1 MSNKIDEHRETYFNV
16 PIALFVIVILVQ
28 SCTKIIEIDIP
39 ANEPRLVVNSLFTD
53 GHRFKVHLSN
63 TASAFDYTTPVVEDG
78 LIRLFCNDEEID
90 TLIFNNG
97 YYYSNINAEQGEK
110 YSLIVSA
117 PGMESVSSEDI
128 IPEKTLIE
136 SYEHRDSIMMDDNNH
151 PVMQFEIRFTDKPGP
166 NFYELS
172 IIAQYYVAGFQYRH
186 PVWYN
191 YISDPTLVSTGLLD
205 YSPESLVFTDKLFD
219 GKETTIKA
227 NYSIQTGEIPLVNGG
242 PEYSYLLF
250 VSFRSVSESYY
261 NYIRKQIIYQY
272 SLESNIFT
280 GLPDPVHMYSNIT
293 GGYGIFAGYSSD
305 NKTIN
310 VVIR

>member
-1 MSNKIDEHRETYFNV
+1 MNRPVKIPLYAVLLIGCTF
-16 PIALFVIVILVQ
+16 
-28 SCTKIIEIDIP
+28 CTKIIEINVP
-39 ANEPRLVVNSLFTD
+39 SHEPVLVVNSLFTD
-53 GHRFKVHLSN
+53 GQRIRVHLSK
-63 TASAFDYTTPVVEDG
+63 TASAFDYSTPTVENG
-78 LIRLFCNDEEID
+78 LVRLFCNDEEID

-97 YYYSNINAEQGEK
+97 YYYSDVVALRNEK
-110 YSLIVSA
+110 YSLFVSV
-117 PGMESVSSEDI
+117 PDMESVSSEDI

-136 SYEHRDSIMMDDNNH
+136 SYVHRDSIMMDDNNH
-151 PVMQFEIRFTDKPGP
+151 PVMQLELEFTDKPGP

-172 IIAQYYVAGFQYRH
+172 VIADYYVAGFNYRH
-186 PVWYN
+186 SVGFKYSTDPV
-191 YISDPTLVSTGLLD
+191 LVSTGLLD
-205 YSPESLVFTDKLFD
+205 YYAESIVFTDELFD
-219 GKETTIKA
+219 GEQTSIKA
-227 NYSIQTGEIPLVNGG
+227 NYWIQTGEMPLIGEG
-242 PEYSYLLF
+242 PEYGYILF
-250 VSFRSVSESYY
+250 VSLRSISESYY

>member
-1 MSNKIDEHRETYFNV
+1 MRRSANILLYS
-16 PIALFVIVILVQ
+16 VILICCAT
-28 SCTKIIEIDIP
+28 CTKIIEIDIP
-39 ANEPRLVVNSLFTD
+39 AHEPKLVVNSLFTD
-53 GHRFKVHLSN
+53 GQRIRVHLSK
-63 TASAFDYTTPVVEDG
+63 TASAFDYSTPVVEDG

-97 YYYSNINAEQGEK
+97 YYYSDVVAQRKEK
-110 YSLIVSA
+110 YSLLVST
-117 PGMESVSSEDI
+117 PGLGEVSSEDS

-136 SYEHRDSIMMDDNNH
+136 SFVHRDSVMMNDNNY
-151 PVMQFEIRFTDKPGP
+151 PVMQLELGFTDKSGRD
-166 NFYELS
+166 FYELS
-172 IIAQYYVAGFQYRH
+172 VVAEYYVDVDLRRQNVGFKYSTD
-186 PVWYN
+186 PV
-191 YISDPTLVSTGLLD
+191 LVSTGLID
-205 YSPESLVFTDKLFD
+205 YYSESIVFTDELFD
-219 GKETTIKA
+219 GQQTSIKA
-227 NYSIQTGEIPLVNGG
+227 NYWIQTGEMPLIGEG
-242 PEYSYLLF
+242 PEYGYTLF
-250 VSFRSVSESYY
+250 ISLRSVSESYY